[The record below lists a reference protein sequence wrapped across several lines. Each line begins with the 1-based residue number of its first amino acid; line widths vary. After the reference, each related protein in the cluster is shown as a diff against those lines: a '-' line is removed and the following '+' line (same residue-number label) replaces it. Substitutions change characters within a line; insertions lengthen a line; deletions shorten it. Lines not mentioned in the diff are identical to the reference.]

1 MELLHTDT
9 LEEARE
15 KLWKETREMDMK
27 TRKVKAQETPG
38 RISASDVVS
47 DENIPPF
54 DRSVVDGHAVRARET
69 YGAGEASLVFF
80 RVTGQ
85 VRIEEAA
92 GTLSGCQEAV
102 RLQTG
107 SMIPDGADAVVMEG
121 SPASVRSVKGK
132 TLSVPVRTYAG
143 ANVSSGEDRR

>member
-54 DRSVVDGHAVRARET
+54 DRSVVDGYAVRARET
-69 YGAGEASLVFF
+69 YGAGEASPVFF

-102 RLQTG
+102 CACR
-107 SMIPDGADAVVMEG
+107 P
-121 SPASVRSVKGK
+121 
-132 TLSVPVRTYAG
+132 VP
-143 ANVSSGEDRR
+143 